1 MNIKGRKTYTIEIE
15 LSSDNGE
22 EEAKI
27 IDMLMAEEEGLTTYR
42 FKLFDFFKDQT
53 REFVPYKNLYD
64 EYPAFKILEI
74 SSTCANVS
82 ITWYITKQEFNIK
95 EVE

>member
-15 LSSDNGE
+15 INSDNGE

-27 IDMLMAEEEGLTTYR
+27 IDMLMAEEEGRTTYR

-64 EYPAFKILEI
+64 VYPAFKILEV
-74 SSTCANVS
+74 SYTSANVL
-82 ITWYITKQEFNIK
+82 ITWYVEKQKFDIK

>member
-1 MNIKGRKTYTIEIE
+1 MNIKGRKTYAIEVE
-15 LSSDNGE
+15 LSSDNSE

-27 IDMLMAEEEGLTTYR
+27 IDMLMVEEEGRTTYR

-64 EYPAFKILEI
+64 EYPAFKILE
-74 SSTCANVS
+74 VS
-82 ITWYITKQEFNIK
+82 YTRSVVLVTWYVEKQKFDIK